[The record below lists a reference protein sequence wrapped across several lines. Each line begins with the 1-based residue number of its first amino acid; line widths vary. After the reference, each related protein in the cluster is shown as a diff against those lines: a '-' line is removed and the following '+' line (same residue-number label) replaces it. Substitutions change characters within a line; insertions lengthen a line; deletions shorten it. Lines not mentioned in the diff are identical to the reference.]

1 MLGQISRHYPA
12 VDISLVQMLITGPAL
27 TAMVFSLISGG
38 LAVKISMK
46 KLLVSGSFLAGAA
59 GITPFLCD
67 SFPLLFA
74 CRMIYGI
81 SLGLVLALNTAVVA
95 RFFEGDERVSA
106 MGIQAASIG
115 GGMVVVSAVGGAL
128 GSLDFRYL
136 VNIIGFISMIVLAA
150 FLPETNPGE
159 AYREKTGRIPGD
171 GTKSIR
177 LNRSVFMICLLG
189 MLEFLFLISFTTN
202 IDWQVTAVRQAALQE
217 SFQGHRSLWV
227 LYWAGLH
234 VLSKKQPCLLPW

>member
-1 MLGQISRHYPA
+1 MNRIEKVKIYCSIASISFIQGLQFSVSPVLGQISRHYPA

-81 SLGLVLALNTAVVA
+81 SLGLALALNTAVMS
-95 RFFEGDERVSA
+95 VS
-106 MGIQAASIG
+106 
-115 GGMVVVSAVGGAL
+115 
-128 GSLDFRYL
+128 
-136 VNIIGFISMIVLAA
+136 
-150 FLPETNPGE
+150 
-159 AYREKTGRIPGD
+159 
-171 GTKSIR
+171 
-177 LNRSVFMICLLG
+177 
-189 MLEFLFLISFTTN
+189 
-202 IDWQVTAVRQAALQE
+202 
-217 SFQGHRSLWV
+217 
-227 LYWAGLH
+227 
-234 VLSKKQPCLLPW
+234 LPWESRQPASEEGWWWFLLLEAPLEAWTFVCLIL

>member
-1 MLGQISRHYPA
+1 MNRIEKVKIYCSIASVSFIQGLQFSVSPVLGQISRHYPA

-95 RFFEGDERVSA
+95 RFFGVMSVS
-106 MGIQAASIG
+106 
-115 GGMVVVSAVGGAL
+115 
-128 GSLDFRYL
+128 
-136 VNIIGFISMIVLAA
+136 
-150 FLPETNPGE
+150 
-159 AYREKTGRIPGD
+159 
-171 GTKSIR
+171 
-177 LNRSVFMICLLG
+177 
-189 MLEFLFLISFTTN
+189 
-202 IDWQVTAVRQAALQE
+202 
-217 SFQGHRSLWV
+217 
-227 LYWAGLH
+227 
-234 VLSKKQPCLLPW
+234 LPWESRQPASEEGWWWFLLLEAPLEAWTFVCLIL

>member
-1 MLGQISRHYPA
+1 MSISFIQGLQFSVAPVLGQISRHYPA

-27 TAMVFSLISGG
+27 TAMVFSLISGW

-46 KLLVSGSFLAGAA
+46 KLLISGSFLAGAA
-59 GITPFLCD
+59 GITPFLWD

-81 SLGLVLALNTAVVA
+81 SLGLALALNTAVVA
-95 RFFEGDERVSA
+95 RIFEGDERVSA

-128 GSLDFRYL
+128 GSLGFRLSYL
-136 VNIIGFISMIVLAA
+136 V
-150 FLPETNPGE
+150 
-159 AYREKTGRIPGD
+159 
-171 GTKSIR
+171 
-177 LNRSVFMICLLG
+177 
-189 MLEFLFLISFTTN
+189 
-202 IDWQVTAVRQAALQE
+202 
-217 SFQGHRSLWV
+217 FQGHRSLRV